1 MSIRRQLALYIGLLM
16 VVILSGNL
24 FLNIINLKS
33 HFEQQLQARA
43 DETATTLAL
52 TLSQSAQAND
62 DAALRSMID
71 VIFDRGHFAL
81 VRFAYTDSNKLIER
95 GAIESVAV
103 PTWFKSVMGLNP
115 GFANTEVISGWTQLG
130 QLSIAMHQGPSYE
143 QLWRLVKA
151 ECAWFLLMTFI
162 VVYGMRVLLIWLLK
176 PLKQIE
182 ELAQKLSHNQFVHI
196 HEKPTS
202 REVHSLVQ
210 AMNHLS
216 DRLHASFLAHGQ
228 TVRKLQHET
237 FNDGLTQVLNTKGW
251 DQYLY
256 DWMKHE
262 QFAPGWIALI
272 HVDNLT
278 ELNEQLG
285 KAVVDEL
292 LVQISMQLK
301 TESSLNHEH
310 VGIARTGGGDF
321 WLFSPDPLDK
331 EYTVRVEAIH
341 DSLMRLSLIQQ
352 HKAQLFLVAMPVH
365 EPQSPASLKHQLDLL
380 LQRSKTEQQSL
391 LVGATEHHPL
401 TNWVE
406 WQQRL
411 KRALL
416 DESIQLYSQP
426 LFDDTQNIIQQEIH
440 CRLIEEDGEEPL
452 MAGYF
457 WPMVDKLNL
466 SPEFDRLVI
475 RLWQR
480 LFENQKD
487 TGRFKGKW
495 VLNIAGKSLNEPSF
509 RQWFAEH
516 VTTEQ
521 LNDLIIECS
530 EYTLAHVTVKTQMW
544 LHDMT
549 EKGLRLS
556 VDHVG
561 TSGKSFGF
569 LAHFPIYQGKIER
582 RYIRDIHDHKDNAF
596 FVSGMIQVF
605 QAQSALCFAEGVE
618 KQEEIDALTQL
629 GVDGVMGYAVG
640 RPKLLEIP
648 KPQQNGAHIVDDE
661 S

>member
-24 FLNIINLKS
+24 LLNIINLKT

-52 TLSQSAQAND
+52 TLSQSAQTQDNAS
-62 DAALRSMID
+62 LRSMID
-71 VIFDRGHFAL
+71 VIFDRGHFSL
-81 VRFAYTDSNKLIER
+81 VRFTYTDSQDVIER
-95 GAIESVAV
+95 GGSEKINV
-103 PTWFKSVMGLNP
+103 PTWFKSAMRLTP
-115 GFANTEVISGWTQLG
+115 SFANTEVISGWNQLG
-130 QLSIAMHQGPSYE
+130 QLSVAMHQGPSYE

-182 ELAQKLSHNQFVHI
+182 SLAQKLSHNQFVHI

-202 REVHSLVQ
+202 RELHSLVQ

-237 FNDGLTQVLNTKGW
+237 FNDGLTQVLNNKGW

-262 QFAPGWIALI
+262 QFAPGWIALL
-272 HVDNLT
+272 HVDNLKA
-278 ELNEQLG
+278 LNEGHG
-285 KAVVDEL
+285 KAIVDEL

-331 EYTVRVEAIH
+331 QYTVRIEAIH
-341 DSLMRLSLIQQ
+341 DSLKRLSLVQQ
-352 HKAQLFLVAMPVH
+352 YKAQLFFVAMPLH

-380 LQRSKTEQQSL
+380 LQRSKNQQQSL
-391 LVGATEHHPL
+391 LVGATEYHPL

-411 KRALL
+411 KNALI

-426 LFDDTQNIIQQEIH
+426 LFDETQSIIQQEIH
-440 CRLIEEDGEEPL
+440 CRLVEDDGEEPL

-466 SPEFDRLVI
+466 SQEFDRLVI
-475 RLWQR
+475 RMWQR
-480 LFENQKD
+480 LFESQKD
-487 TGRFKGKW
+487 SHAFNGKW

-509 RQWFAEH
+509 RQWFTEH
-516 VTTEQ
+516 LSQDQ
-521 LNDLIIECS
+521 LNSLVIECS
-530 EYTLAHVTVKTQMW
+530 EYTLAHVTVKTQTW
-544 LHDMT
+544 LHEMS
-549 EKGLRLS
+549 EQGLRLS

-569 LAHFPIYQGKIER
+569 LARFPVYQGKIER
-582 RYIRDIHDHKDNAF
+582 RYIRDIHAHKDNAF

-618 KQEEIDALTQL
+618 KQEEIDALMKL

-640 RPKLLEIP
+640 RPTLLEIP
-648 KPQQNGAHIVDDE
+648 AAKTDPAHAPDDE
-661 S
+661 L

>member
-16 VVILSGNL
+16 VIILSGNL
-24 FLNIINLKS
+24 AVNIYNLKS

-52 TLSQSAQAND
+52 TLSQRAQVKD
-62 DAALRSMID
+62 DASLRSMID
-71 VIFDRGHFAL
+71 VMFDRGHFSL
-81 VRFAYTDSNKLIER
+81 VRFEYTQTNGVIER
-95 GAIESVAV
+95 GGSEDIGV
-103 PTWFKSVMGLNP
+103 PAWFKNAMRLTP
-115 GFANTEVISGWTQLG
+115 GFAQAEVLSGWNQLG
-130 QLSIAMHQGPSYE
+130 TLSIAMHQGPSYQ
-143 QLWRLVKA
+143 QLWQLVKA

-182 ELAQKLSHNQFVHI
+182 GLAQKLSQNQFVHI
-196 HEKPTS
+196 HDKPTS
-202 REVHSLVQ
+202 KEVHSLVQ

-228 TVRKLQHET
+228 TVRKLQQET
-237 FNDGLTQVLNTKGW
+237 FNDGLTQVLNNKGW

-256 DWMKHE
+256 DRMKHE
-262 QFAPGWIALI
+262 QFAPGWMALVQI
-272 HVDNLT
+272 ENLT
-278 ELNEQLG
+278 LLNEMNG

-292 LVQISMQLK
+292 LVQLALQLK

-310 VGIARTGGGDF
+310 VGIARTGGADF
-321 WLFSPDPLDK
+321 WLFSPDPLDVN
-331 EYTVRVEAIH
+331 YTVRIEAIH
-341 DSLMRLSLIQQ
+341 DSLMRLSLVQQ
-352 HKAQLFLVAMPVH
+352 YGAQLFFVAMPVH
-365 EPQSPASLKHQLDLL
+365 EPQDPASLKHQLDLL
-380 LQRSKTEQQSL
+380 LQRSKNQHESL
-391 LVGATEHHPL
+391 LIGETEHHPL

-411 KRALL
+411 KTALR
-416 DESIQLYSQP
+416 DERIQLYAQP
-426 LFDDTQNIIQQEIH
+426 LFDETHTMIQQEVH
-440 CRLIEEDGEEPL
+440 CRLLEEDEAPL

-466 SPEFDRLVI
+466 SQEFDRLVI
-475 RLWQR
+475 RQWQR
-480 LFENQKD
+480 LFEAQKD
-487 TGRFKGKW
+487 NRSFNGKW

-509 RQWFAEH
+509 RQWFMDAVSAE
-516 VTTEQ
+516 Q
-521 LNDLIIECS
+521 MQSLIIECS

-544 LHDMT
+544 LHEMVD
-549 EKGLRLS
+549 KGLRLS

-569 LAHFPIYQGKIER
+569 LARFPIYQGKIER
-582 RYIRDIHDHKDNAF
+582 RYIRDIHQHKDNAF

-605 QAQSALCFAEGVE
+605 QSQSALCFAEGVE
-618 KQEEIDALTQL
+618 KQEEIDALLQL

-640 RPKLLEIP
+640 RPEALAIP
-648 KPQQNGAHIVDDE
+648 APSDRHDPLDDNE
-661 S
+661 T

>member
-16 VVILSGNL
+16 VIILSGNL
-24 FLNIINLKS
+24 AVNIYNLKS

-52 TLSQSAQAND
+52 TLSQRAQVKD
-62 DAALRSMID
+62 DASLRSMID
-71 VIFDRGHFAL
+71 VMFDRGHFSL
-81 VRFAYTDSNKLIER
+81 VRFEYTQTNGVIER
-95 GAIESVAV
+95 GGSEDIGV
-103 PTWFKSVMGLNP
+103 PAWFKNAMRLTP
-115 GFANTEVISGWTQLG
+115 GFAQAEVLSGWNQLG
-130 QLSIAMHQGPSYE
+130 TLSIAMHQGPSYQ
-143 QLWRLVKA
+143 QLWQLVKA

-182 ELAQKLSHNQFVHI
+182 GLAQKLSQNQFVHI
-196 HEKPTS
+196 HDKPTS
-202 REVHSLVQ
+202 KEVHSLVQ

-228 TVRKLQHET
+228 TVRKLQQET
-237 FNDGLTQVLNTKGW
+237 FNDGLTQVLNNKGW

-256 DWMKHE
+256 DRMKHE
-262 QFAPGWIALI
+262 QFAPGWMALVQI
-272 HVDNLT
+272 ENLT
-278 ELNEQLG
+278 LLNEMNG

-292 LVQISMQLK
+292 LVQLALQLK

-310 VGIARTGGGDF
+310 VGIARTGGADF
-321 WLFSPDPLDK
+321 WLFSPDPLDVN
-331 EYTVRVEAIH
+331 YTVRIEAIH
-341 DSLMRLSLIQQ
+341 DSLMRLSLVQQ
-352 HKAQLFLVAMPVH
+352 YGAQLFFVAMPVH
-365 EPQSPASLKHQLDLL
+365 EPQDPASLKHQLDLL
-380 LQRSKTEQQSL
+380 LQRSKNQHESL
-391 LVGATEHHPL
+391 LIGETEHHPL

-411 KRALL
+411 KTALR
-416 DESIQLYSQP
+416 DERIQLYAQP
-426 LFDDTQNIIQQEIH
+426 LFDETHTMIQQEVH
-440 CRLIEEDGEEPL
+440 CRLLEEDEAPL

-466 SPEFDRLVI
+466 SQEFDRLVI
-475 RLWQR
+475 RQWQR
-480 LFENQKD
+480 LFEAQKD
-487 TGRFKGKW
+487 NRSFNGKW

-509 RQWFAEH
+509 RQWFMDAVSAE
-516 VTTEQ
+516 Q
-521 LNDLIIECS
+521 MQSLIIECS

-544 LHDMT
+544 LHEMVD
-549 EKGLRLS
+549 KGLRLS

-569 LAHFPIYQGKIER
+569 LARFPIYQGKIEK
-582 RYIRDIHDHKDNAF
+582 RYIRDIHQHQDNAF

-605 QAQSALCFAEGVE
+605 QTQSALCFAEGVE
-618 KQEEIDALTQL
+618 KQEEIDALLQL

-640 RPKLLEIP
+640 RPEALAIP
-648 KPQQNGAHIVDDE
+648 AASDRHDSLDDNE
-661 S
+661 T

>member
-16 VVILSGNL
+16 VIILSGNL
-24 FLNIINLKS
+24 AVNIYNLKS

-52 TLSQSAQAND
+52 TLSQRAQVKD
-62 DAALRSMID
+62 DASLRSMID
-71 VIFDRGHFAL
+71 VMFDRGHFSL
-81 VRFAYTDSNKLIER
+81 VRFEYTQSSVVIER
-95 GAIESVAV
+95 GGIEDIGV
-103 PTWFKSVMGLNP
+103 PVWFKSAMRLTP
-115 GFANTEVISGWTQLG
+115 GFAQAEVLSGWNQLG
-130 QLSIAMHQGPSYE
+130 TLSVAMHQGPSYQ
-143 QLWRLVKA
+143 QLWQLVKA

-182 ELAQKLSHNQFVHI
+182 GLAQKLSQNQFVHI
-196 HEKPTS
+196 HDKPTS
-202 REVHSLVQ
+202 KEVHSLVQ

-228 TVRKLQHET
+228 TVRKLQQET
-237 FNDGLTQVLNTKGW
+237 FNDGLTQVLNNKGW

-256 DWMKHE
+256 DRMKHE
-262 QFAPGWIALI
+262 QFAPGWMALVQI
-272 HVDNLT
+272 ENLT
-278 ELNEQLG
+278 LLNEMNG

-292 LVQISMQLK
+292 LVQLALQLK

-310 VGIARTGGGDF
+310 VGIARTGGADF
-321 WLFSPDPLDK
+321 WLFSPDPLDISYK
-331 EYTVRVEAIH
+331 VRIEAIH
-341 DSLMRLSLIQQ
+341 DSLMRLSLVQQ
-352 HKAQLFLVAMPVH
+352 YGAQLFFVAMPVH
-365 EPQSPASLKHQLDLL
+365 EPQDPASLKHQLDLL
-380 LQRSKTEQQSL
+380 LQRSKNQQESL
-391 LVGATEHHPL
+391 LIGETEHHPL

-411 KRALL
+411 KIALH
-416 DESIQLYSQP
+416 DERIQLYAQP
-426 LFDDTQNIIQQEIH
+426 LFDETHTMIQQEVH
-440 CRLIEEDGEEPL
+440 CRLLEDDEEPL

-466 SPEFDRLVI
+466 SQEFDRLVI
-475 RLWQR
+475 RQWQR
-480 LFENQKD
+480 LFEAQKD
-487 TGRFKGKW
+487 NRSFNGKW

-509 RQWFAEH
+509 RQWFMDA
-516 VTTEQ
+516 VSVEQ
-521 LNDLIIECS
+521 MQSLIIECS

-544 LHDMT
+544 LHEMVD
-549 EKGLRLS
+549 KGLRLS

-569 LAHFPIYQGKIER
+569 LARFPIYQGKIER
-582 RYIRDIHDHKDNAF
+582 RYIRDIHQHKDNAF

-605 QAQSALCFAEGVE
+605 QTQSALCFAEGVE
-618 KQEEIDALTQL
+618 KQEEIDALLKL

-640 RPKLLEIP
+640 RPEALAIP
-648 KPQQNGAHIVDDE
+648 VASVRHDSLDDSE
-661 S
+661 T

>member
-24 FLNIINLKS
+24 LLNIIHLKS

-52 TLSQSAQAND
+52 TLSQSAQAKD

-71 VIFDRGHFAL
+71 VMFDRGHFSL
-81 VRFAYTDSNKLIER
+81 IQFSYTGSQNLIER
-95 GAIESVAV
+95 GGTERIAV
-103 PTWFKSVMGLNP
+103 PKWFKSVMRLNP
-115 GFANTEVISGWTQLG
+115 SFAHAEVINGWTQLG
-130 QLSIAMHQGPSYE
+130 QLSVAMHQGPSYE

-162 VVYGMRVLLIWLLK
+162 VVYCMRILLIWLLK

-237 FNDGLTQVLNTKGW
+237 FNDGLTQVLNNKGW

-262 QFAPGWIALI
+262 QFAPGWIALL
-272 HVDNLT
+272 HVDNLMA
-278 ELNEQLG
+278 LNANKG
-285 KAVVDEL
+285 KAIVDEL
-292 LVQISMQLK
+292 LVQVSMQLK

-331 EYTVRVEAIH
+331 QYVTRIEAIH
-341 DSLMRLSLIQQ
+341 DSLMRLSLVQQ
-352 HKAQLFLVAMPVH
+352 YNAQLFLVAMPVH

-380 LQRSKTEQQSL
+380 LQRSKSQQQSL

-411 KRALL
+411 KSALA

-426 LFDDTQNIIQQEIH
+426 LFDETHNVIQQEIH
-440 CRLIEEDGEEPL
+440 CRLLEEDGEEPL

-466 SPEFDRLVI
+466 SQEFDRLII

-480 LFENQKD
+480 LFEEQKD
-487 TGRFKGKW
+487 SHKFNGKW

-509 RQWFAEH
+509 RQWFTAH
-516 VTTEQ
+516 VSTEQ
-521 LNDLIIECS
+521 LNNLIIECS
-530 EYTLAHVTVKTQMW
+530 EYTLAHVTVKTQVW
-544 LHDMT
+544 LHEMT

-569 LAHFPIYQGKIER
+569 LARFPVYQGKIER
-582 RYIRDIHDHKDNAF
+582 RYIRDIHEHKDNALF
-596 FVSGMIQVF
+596 CEWHDSSVSGTKCFM
-605 QAQSALCFAEGVE
+605 LCRRG
-618 KQEEIDALTQL
+618 
-629 GVDGVMGYAVG
+629 
-640 RPKLLEIP
+640 
-648 KPQQNGAHIVDDE
+648 
-661 S
+661 

>member
-16 VVILSGNL
+16 VIILSGNL
-24 FLNIINLKS
+24 AVNIYNLKS

-52 TLSQSAQAND
+52 TLSQRAQVKD
-62 DAALRSMID
+62 DASLRSMID
-71 VIFDRGHFAL
+71 VMFDRGHFSL
-81 VRFAYTDSNKLIER
+81 VRFEYTQTNGVIER
-95 GAIESVAV
+95 GGSEDIGV
-103 PTWFKSVMGLNP
+103 PAWFKNAMRLTP
-115 GFANTEVISGWTQLG
+115 GFAQAEVLSGWNQLG
-130 QLSIAMHQGPSYE
+130 TLSIAMHQGPSYQ
-143 QLWRLVKA
+143 QLWLLVKA

-182 ELAQKLSHNQFVHI
+182 GLAQKLSQNQFVHI
-196 HEKPTS
+196 HDKPTS
-202 REVHSLVQ
+202 KEVHSLVQ

-228 TVRKLQHET
+228 TVRKLQQET
-237 FNDGLTQVLNTKGW
+237 FNDDLTQVLNNKGW

-256 DWMKHE
+256 DRMKHE
-262 QFAPGWIALI
+262 QFAPGWMALVQI
-272 HVDNLT
+272 ENLT
-278 ELNEQLG
+278 LLNEMNG

-292 LVQISMQLK
+292 LVQLALQLK

-310 VGIARTGGGDF
+310 VGIARTGGADF
-321 WLFSPDPLDK
+321 WLFSPDPLDVN
-331 EYTVRVEAIH
+331 YTVRIEAIH
-341 DSLMRLSLIQQ
+341 DSLMRLSLVQQ
-352 HKAQLFLVAMPVH
+352 YGAQLFFVAMPVH
-365 EPQSPASLKHQLDLL
+365 EPQDPASLKHQLDLL
-380 LQRSKTEQQSL
+380 LQRSKNQHESL
-391 LVGATEHHPL
+391 LIGETEHHPL

-411 KRALL
+411 KTALR
-416 DESIQLYSQP
+416 DERIQLYAQP
-426 LFDDTQNIIQQEIH
+426 LFDETHTMIQQEVH
-440 CRLIEEDGEEPL
+440 CRLLEEDEAPL

-466 SPEFDRLVI
+466 SQEFDRLVI
-475 RLWQR
+475 RQWQR
-480 LFENQKD
+480 LFEAQKD
-487 TGRFKGKW
+487 NRSFNGKW

-509 RQWFAEH
+509 RQWFMDAVSAE
-516 VTTEQ
+516 Q
-521 LNDLIIECS
+521 MQSLIIECS

-544 LHDMT
+544 LHEMVD
-549 EKGLRLS
+549 KGLRLS

-569 LAHFPIYQGKIER
+569 LARFPIYQGKIER
-582 RYIRDIHDHKDNAF
+582 RYIRDIHQHKDNAF

-605 QAQSALCFAEGVE
+605 QTQSALCFAEGVE
-618 KQEEIDALTQL
+618 KQEEIDALLQL

-640 RPKLLEIP
+640 RPEALAIP
-648 KPQQNGAHIVDDE
+648 AASDRHDSLDDNE
-661 S
+661 T

>member
-16 VVILSGNL
+16 VIILSGNL
-24 FLNIINLKS
+24 AVNIYNLKS

-52 TLSQSAQAND
+52 TLSQRAQVKD
-62 DAALRSMID
+62 DASLRSMID
-71 VIFDRGHFAL
+71 VMFDRGHFSL
-81 VRFAYTDSNKLIER
+81 VRFEYTQTNGVIER
-95 GAIESVAV
+95 GGSEDIGV
-103 PTWFKSVMGLNP
+103 PAWFKNAMRLTP
-115 GFANTEVISGWTQLG
+115 GFAQAEVLSGWNQLG
-130 QLSIAMHQGPSYE
+130 TLSIAMHQGPSYQ
-143 QLWRLVKA
+143 QLWQLVKA

-182 ELAQKLSHNQFVHI
+182 GLAQKLSQNQFVHI
-196 HEKPTS
+196 HDKPTS
-202 REVHSLVQ
+202 KEVHSLVQ

-228 TVRKLQHET
+228 TVRKLQQET
-237 FNDGLTQVLNTKGW
+237 FNDGLTQVLNNKGW

-256 DWMKHE
+256 DRMKHE
-262 QFAPGWIALI
+262 QFAPGWMALVQI
-272 HVDNLT
+272 ENLT
-278 ELNEQLG
+278 LLNEMNG

-292 LVQISMQLK
+292 LVQLALQLK

-310 VGIARTGGGDF
+310 VGIARTGGADF
-321 WLFSPDPLDK
+321 WLFSPDPLDVN
-331 EYTVRVEAIH
+331 YTVRIEAVH
-341 DSLMRLSLIQQ
+341 DSLMRLSLVQQ
-352 HKAQLFLVAMPVH
+352 YGAQLFFVAMPVH
-365 EPQSPASLKHQLDLL
+365 EPQDPASLKHQLDLL
-380 LQRSKTEQQSL
+380 LQRSKNQHESL
-391 LVGATEHHPL
+391 LIGETEHHPL

-411 KRALL
+411 KTALR
-416 DESIQLYSQP
+416 DERIQLYAQP
-426 LFDDTQNIIQQEIH
+426 LFDETHTMIQQEVH
-440 CRLIEEDGEEPL
+440 CRLLEEDEAPL

-466 SPEFDRLVI
+466 SQEFDRLVI
-475 RLWQR
+475 RQWQR
-480 LFENQKD
+480 LFEAQKD
-487 TGRFKGKW
+487 NRSFNGKW

-509 RQWFAEH
+509 RQWFMDAVSAE
-516 VTTEQ
+516 Q
-521 LNDLIIECS
+521 MQSLIIECS

-544 LHDMT
+544 LHEMVD
-549 EKGLRLS
+549 KGLRLS

-569 LAHFPIYQGKIER
+569 LARFPIYQGKIER
-582 RYIRDIHDHKDNAF
+582 RYIRDIHQHKDNAF

-605 QAQSALCFAEGVE
+605 QTQSALCFAEGVE
-618 KQEEIDALTQL
+618 KQEEIDALLQL

-640 RPKLLEIP
+640 RPEALAIP
-648 KPQQNGAHIVDDE
+648 AASDRHDSLDDNE
-661 S
+661 T